1 MREKTSPLALLGR
14 GARDGIPIGL
24 GYFAVAF
31 ALGIQA
37 KAAGLTPFQGFL
49 ASLLCS
55 ASAGEYAGLSVI
67 AAQSGLW
74 MMAAITLITNARY
87 LLMSAAMSQRMDPQG
102 KFIHRL
108 GMSAYI
114 TDEIFAITIARP
126 GYLCPW
132 YMYGAALFAVPCWAA
147 GTALGILVGGVMP
160 PRAVSALSVALFGM
174 FLAIIIPPARKEKVI
189 AGLVTACFA
198 SSFALSRLPVAWEF
212 RGRLPVVGDFLSRLP
227 ELPKLSEGTRI
238 ILLTV
243 VIASLAAILFPHPQG
258 DGEGGEGR

>member
-1 MREKTSPLALLGR
+1 MKEKNSIPALLAR
-14 GARDGIPIGL
+14 GARDGVPIGL

-55 ASAGEYAGLSVI
+55 ASAGEYAGLAVI
-67 AAQSGLW
+67 AARTGLIE
-74 MMAAITLITNARY
+74 MAVVTLIINARY
-87 LLMSAAMSQRMDPQG
+87 LLMSAAMSQRMDPKG
-102 KFIHRL
+102 SFLHRL

-132 YMYGAALFAVPCWAA
+132 YMYGAALVAVPLWAV
-147 GTALGILVGGVMP
+147 GTALGIVAGDVMP
-160 PRAVSALSVALFGM
+160 LRAVSALSVAIFGM
-174 FLAIIIPPARKEKVI
+174 FLAVIIPPARKEKLI
-189 AGLVTACFA
+189 AGLVAICFA
-198 SSFALSRLPVAWEF
+198 ASFAMSRLPV
-212 RGRLPVVGDFLSRLP
+212 VSD
-227 ELPKLSEGTRI
+227 LSEGTRV

-243 VIASLAAILFPHPQG
+243 VIASAAAIAFPHPQG
-258 DGEGGEGR
+258 SEAGEEGGAGQ